1 MAVLHKIKEMNDT
14 QIQNWLRK
22 VGQVNAARLGIAML
36 GADEDVRNLIYKN
49 MSDRAVSVLKSDL
62 EKNRQA
68 SIDEK
73 VILNYAAEL
82 EKMM

>member
-1 MAVLHKIKEMNDT
+1 MAALYKIKEMNDS
-14 QIQNWLRK
+14 QIQTWLRK
-22 VGQVNAARLGIAML
+22 VGQENAARLGIAML

-49 MSDRAVSVLKSDL
+49 MSDRAVNVLKCDL

-68 SIDEK
+68 LVDEK
-73 VILNYAAEL
+73 VISQYTVEL